1 MSVYLQKSPRKDKK
15 FRVILE
21 NGTKV
26 DFGAKGYSDYT
37 IHKDPERMKR
47 YLTRHRKR
55 ENWSKKGLKTAGF
68 WSRWLL
74 WSEPSLTGAKKIIE
88 KKFQIKIRNDS

>member
-1 MSVYLQKSPRKDKK
+1 MIIKLIRSPNKKKK
-15 FRVILE
+15 FRVLFE
-21 NGTKV
+21 DGDTV
-26 DFGAKGYSDYT
+26 DFGATGYSDYT

-74 WSEPSLTGAKKIIE
+74 WSEPSLTGAKKLIE